1 VIYLTVP
8 ELSYIAGRVLHG
20 EVTVRDYGLL
30 ESATAR
36 PRATVF
42 GTDAYETLEDKAA
55 ALLHSLVR
63 NHALIDGNKRLAL
76 AATVAFLGVNGRRLT
91 LSNDQ
96 AYELIIEVA
105 TGKLDEV
112 AAIADRIKRG
122 SEARHR

>member
-1 VIYLTVP
+1 MIYLTVP
-8 ELSYIAGRVLHG
+8 ELIYIASRVLES
-20 EVTVRDYGLL
+20 EVTVRDHGLL

-36 PRATVF
+36 PRARVF
-42 GTDAYETLEDKAA
+42 GADAYETVEDKAA

-76 AATVAFLGVNGRRLT
+76 AATIAFLGLNGRRLT

-105 TGKLDEV
+105 TGKLYEV
-112 AAIADRIKRG
+112 ASIADRIRRE

>member
-1 VIYLTVP
+1 MIYLTAA
-8 ELSYIAGRVLHG
+8 ELIYIAGRVLEG
-20 EVTVRDYGLL
+20 EVTVRDHGLL

-42 GTDAYETLEDKAA
+42 GTDAYETVEDKAG

-76 AATVAFLGVNGRRLT
+76 GATVAFLGVNGRRLT
-91 LSNDQ
+91 WSNDQ

-112 AAIADRIKRG
+112 AAIADRIRRG
-122 SEARHR
+122 SEARHS

>member
-1 VIYLTVP
+1 MIYLTVP
-8 ELSYIAGRVLHG
+8 ELIYIASRVVDG
-20 EVTVRDYGLL
+20 EVTVRDHGLL

-36 PRATVF
+36 PGAMVF
-42 GTDAYETLEDKAA
+42 GTDAYETVEEKAA

-96 AYELIIEVA
+96 AYDLIIEIA
-105 TGKLDEV
+105 RGELDEV
-112 AAIADRIKRG
+112 AAIADRLRGG